1 MSYYIEFIA
10 VILITVAWIWGFEH
24 TFKEGEIFGKPGEW
38 MRKKVSNTDWEWTLK
53 PIFDCK
59 YCMASVHGTVFYI
72 LLLYDGDVIKFP
84 FDGSQ
89 PWYMWIIFCFCC
101 CGTTAILDNE

>member
-1 MSYYIEFIA
+1 MNYYIEFIA
-10 VILITVAWIWGFEH
+10 VVLITVAWIWGFEH

-38 MRKKVSNTDWEWTLK
+38 MRKNFPDWALK
-53 PIFDCK
+53 PTIDCK
-59 YCMASVHGTVFYI
+59 YCMASVHGTIMYA
-72 LLLYDGDVIKFP
+72 LLMDPLLN
-84 FDGSQ
+84 